1 MALSNPQNTFL
12 SYRDGFWTSE
22 KGASK
27 FMANVVRLVDDG
39 YGGYGAVLN
48 GFTLTPTSPAALAI
62 NVAAS
67 DNGEN
72 DGHILI
78 GYEEYAYFGWL
89 SQNTRIELEETDQ
102 YYARISLIVA
112 YIDLSLVP
120 ESPDEKDKEVESP
133 GALKIVEVAGIP
145 SSYPTA
151 PSASAIQSQ
160 IGVMNPYLVIGVI
173 RVPGNATMITSDNI
187 TSNSD
192 SVAAQLNPSIRLD
205 SENSYCA
212 GVLQANE
219 KNTKTRIVVTG
230 PTASQP
236 EPIEGVEIIWLKKK
250 L

>member
-1 MALSNPQNTFL
+1 MALENPQNTFL

-27 FMANVVRLVDDG
+27 FMSNVVRLVDDN

-48 GFTLTPTSPAALAI
+48 GFTLTPTIPASLAI

-112 YIDLSLVP
+112 YIDLSLMP
-120 ESPDEKDKEVESP
+120 ASEEEKDKEIESP
-133 GALKIVEVAGIP
+133 GALKIVEVPGLP

-151 PSASAIQSQ
+151 PTASAIQAQ
-160 IGVMNPYLVIGVI
+160 IGVMNPYVVIGTI
-173 RVPGNATMITSDNI
+173 RVPGNASIITSDNI

-192 SVAAQLNPSIRLD
+192 SVAAQLSPSIRLD

-212 GVLQANE
+212 GILQANDN
-219 KNTKTRIVVTG
+219 NTKTRIVITG
-230 PTASQP
+230 PNAQQP
-236 EPIEGVEIIWLKKK
+236 DPIPGVEIIWLKKK